1 MLNPP
6 LKPTRPKRSR
16 RASVM
21 DSAKFH
27 NSIGRRKNKLSQDP
41 AAKIA
46 QRHANGLTKVDFLS
60 DQIDRLTV
68 QVETYK
74 VKLATIKNT
83 NDKLDD
89 ELYDLSQQT
98 GSALSGTALDDVQK
112 DVDRTITKLLYK
124 LETSLEKSKIKRD
137 TEASKQNSLR
147 YEINQYRTKKLTLR
161 TANDK
166 LENELFDSKDDLTD
180 RLHDLQQA
188 QKQRLH
194 TESHIMALKKMLE
207 GVEHTFETEWS
218 SLTKRIDK
226 ERHDI
231 EDVQRRSAAASQAR
245 NWEDEVGKGGSIL
258 KAVQIHAI
266 NQRKLKDRSQQAQ
279 HAAAA
284 QRMSYRQE
292 QINLDEYREALALL
306 HKRLAINS
314 AEELITR
321 FEDSE
326 TSIFARLSQINELTS
341 ETEQLENR
349 RRELLDDF
357 NVVEQKSKTKL
368 LHAAREQ
375 KTLDEKEKSLQ
386 FYIHRV
392 NENLKSV
399 HAIAEKLTNGV
410 EHLYKTLD
418 CEETVPSALDGVTLG
433 GHEITTLNL
442 MLYLGIVSS
451 WLFICFILFVF
462 QVLCDNNTLH

>member
-1 MLNPP
+1 M
-6 LKPTRPKRSR
+6 
-16 RASVM
+16 
-21 DSAKFH
+21 
-27 NSIGRRKNKLSQDP
+27 
-41 AAKIA
+41 
-46 QRHANGLTKVDFLS
+46 
-60 DQIDRLTV
+60 TV

-314 AEELITR
+314 ADELITR

-442 MLYLGIVSS
+442 MLYLGIVSC
-451 WLFICFILFVF
+451 WLFSRFCVTIIY
-462 QVLCDNNTLH
+462 NI